1 MDNIAKYLYEAGQLK
16 RVKRSGWWLAGITDP
31 ESVAEHSFRAAILG
45 YILASL
51 EGADPQQ
58 TALICLFHDMGEA
71 RINDFH
77 RVAKRYIDVGDREEV
92 AFKEQAERLP
102 QNIAENVIALMQ
114 EYEGKTSLEGQIAH
128 DADLLEC
135 IFQAREYQAQGH
147 TATQDWITNCYAG
160 LTTQSAKNLAEACL
174 KVEPSE
180 WWQGLKVLTGK
191 SDM

>member
-1 MDNIAKYLYEAGQLK
+1 MDNIAKYVYEVGQLK
-16 RVKRSGWWLAGITDP
+16 RVKRSGWWIAGITDP
-31 ESVAEHSFRAAILG
+31 ESIAEHSFRTAILG

-51 EGADPQQ
+51 EGAAPQQ

-77 RVAKRYIDVGDREEV
+77 RVAKRYIDVGDREA

-102 QNIAENVIALMQ
+102 QHIAENVMAFMQ
-114 EYEGKTSLEGQIAH
+114 DYEEKTTLEGQITH

-147 TATQDWITNCYAG
+147 TVG
-160 LTTQSAKNLAEACL
+160 
-174 KVEPSE
+174 
-180 WWQGLKVLTGK
+180 
-191 SDM
+191 